1 MNKFITFILL
11 SLSMASYAA
20 QTNIVLFTVDDM
32 DITSLN
38 CYGNPLPNLTPNMD
52 RLASQGM
59 RFKNAHVNTPIC
71 MPCRQS
77 MMTGLQPHSNGSL
90 GFVELEKNSY
100 PSISSVLMEN
110 GYFTGSIGKGRDYS
124 AFPWDKW
131 IGGLGED
138 GWYSRHPEGF
148 YDKTKELIHLAQKAG
163 KPFFIGVNTSDPHRP
178 FAGSEQEK
186 EKVAKIRKKFPNA
199 PDFPVMTPVC
209 TEADVPLLPY
219 LPDLPDI
226 RKETVQYLT
235 SVKRAD
241 DTLGRIMA
249 LIEEEGL
256 INNTLFIF
264 LSDHDAAMPTAKQ
277 NCYTHSSVTPL
288 IVRWP
293 GKIKSGLIDDQ
304 HMVSSLDLFPTI
316 LDLLN
321 LNIPKKQDGRSM
333 LSILKGG
340 KQTGRD
346 AVFTSY
352 NYIVP
357 GQQVFPMRAVHTK
370 EWSYVYNPWSDGKK
384 KRLQD
389 NGNPTENQSGLTFL
403 AMQKAALSDPKM
415 AARMNTILLR
425 RRDELFDLKK
435 DPWSF
440 NNLSSNPEYTTQ
452 LKKMKTLILNEM
464 KRSKDP
470 LIESLQ
476 KHESYP
482 KEWK

>member
-1 MNKFITFILL
+1 
-11 SLSMASYAA
+11 
-20 QTNIVLFTVDDM
+20 
-32 DITSLN
+32 
-38 CYGNPLPNLTPNMD
+38 
-52 RLASQGM
+52 
-59 RFKNAHVNTPIC
+59 
-71 MPCRQS
+71 
-77 MMTGLQPHSNGSL
+77 
-90 GFVELEKNSY
+90 
-100 PSISSVLMEN
+100 
-110 GYFTGSIGKGRDYS
+110 
-124 AFPWDKW
+124 
-131 IGGLGED
+131 
-138 GWYSRHPEGF
+138 
-148 YDKTKELIHLAQKAG
+148 
-163 KPFFIGVNTSDPHRP
+163 
-178 FAGSEQEK
+178 
-186 EKVAKIRKKFPNA
+186 
-199 PDFPVMTPVC
+199 
-209 TEADVPLLPY
+209 
-219 LPDLPDI
+219 
-226 RKETVQYLT
+226 
-235 SVKRAD
+235 
-241 DTLGRIMA
+241 
-249 LIEEEGL
+249 
-256 INNTLFIF
+256 
-264 LSDHDAAMPTAKQ
+264 
-277 NCYTHSSVTPL
+277 
-288 IVRWP
+288 
-293 GKIKSGLIDDQ
+293 
-304 HMVSSLDLFPTI
+304 
-316 LDLLN
+316 
-321 LNIPKKQDGRSM
+321 M